1 MTARDPAPMIGGH
14 DDGFLLGG
22 TKMHGESHRTVTW
35 RNATLGIAACVGLT
49 LSGCGGVPDVTL
61 PADRTESASL
71 CYGGAMALTQEKV
84 GKGSVPLDAAS
95 HALHFALL
103 AATDGDLGDP
113 AKVVSKIESIG
124 TQDKGLQDK
133 LVADKNA
140 ASYTAPCI
148 EAVPETQAGAFKGLP
163 PDTRDTRT
171 QCYVLSTVLLQ
182 IFAQSEIAP
191 DPRAATWVKL
201 NGQLEQLS
209 NSEVYPAEDDDHV
222 GEIAMRALA
231 KAARWGPPAAVMDA
245 CASRYLKD

>member
-1 MTARDPAPMIGGH
+1 MQGKPY
-14 DDGFLLGG
+14 
-22 TKMHGESHRTVTW
+22 RTTTW
-35 RNATLGIAACVGLT
+35 RNAALGIAVCAGLI
-49 LSGCGGVPDVTL
+49 LSGCGGAGDVQL
-61 PADRTESASL
+61 PADRTESAGL
-71 CYGGAMALTQEKV
+71 CYGATLALVQEKV
-84 GKGSVPLDAAS
+84 GKGSVPLDDAS

-103 AATDGDLGDP
+103 AGTDGDLDDP
-113 AKVVSKIESIG
+113 AKVVARIESIG

-133 LVADKNA
+133 FVADKKA
-140 ASYTAPCI
+140 ASYTAPC
-148 EAVPETQAGAFKGLP
+148 AKAFPETQAGAFKGLP

-209 NSEVYPAEDDDHV
+209 NNEVYPAEDDNHI

-231 KAARWGPPAAVMDA
+231 QAVRWGPPVDAMAA
-245 CASRYLKD
+245 CGERYLKD

>member
-1 MTARDPAPMIGGH
+1 MQNDGKRKSTSRGTA
-14 DDGFLLGG
+14 LG
-22 TKMHGESHRTVTW
+22 MM
-35 RNATLGIAACVGLT
+35 ACMSLI
-49 LSGCGGVPDVTL
+49 LSGCGGAPDIQL
-61 PADRTESASL
+61 PADRTESAGL
-71 CYGGAMALTQEKV
+71 CYGATLALAQEKV

-103 AATDGDLGDP
+103 AGTDGDLDDP
-113 AKVVSKIESIG
+113 AKVVGKIESIG
-124 TQDKGLQDK
+124 TRDKGLQDK

-140 ASYTAPCI
+140 ASYAAPC
-148 EAVPETQAGAFKGLP
+148 AKAFPETQVGTFKGLP

-209 NSEVYPAEDDDHV
+209 NNEVYPAEDDNHI

-231 KAARWGPPAAVMDA
+231 KAVRWGPPVDAMAA
-245 CASRYLKD
+245 CGERYLKD

>member
-1 MTARDPAPMIGGH
+1 MR
-14 DDGFLLGG
+14 
-22 TKMHGESHRTVTW
+22 GELNRNWGRTF
-35 RNATLGIAACVGLT
+35 GMAACMSLI
-49 LSGCGGVPDVTL
+49 LSGCGGAPEVTL
-61 PADRTESASL
+61 PTDRTESAGL
-71 CYGGAMALTQEKV
+71 CYGATMALTQEKV

-103 AATDGDLGDP
+103 AGADGDLGDP
-113 AKVVSKIESIG
+113 AKVVAKIESIG

-140 ASYTAPCI
+140 ASYTAPC
-148 EAVPETQAGAFKGLP
+148 AKTFPETQAGTFKGLP
-163 PDTRDTRT
+163 TDTRDTRT

-201 NGQLEQLS
+201 NGQLEQQL
-209 NSEVYPAEDDDHV
+209 NNEVYPAEDDDHV

-231 KAARWGPPAAVMDA
+231 KAVRLGPPVDVMTA
-245 CASRYLKD
+245 CGERYLKN

>member
-1 MTARDPAPMIGGH
+1 MTTW
-14 DDGFLLGG
+14 LGG
-22 TKMHGESHRTVTW
+22 IDMQGDGQRKAAGRGGG
-35 RNATLGIAACVGLT
+35 LGVAACISLI
-49 LSGCGGVPDVTL
+49 LSGCGGGKSADITL
-61 PADRTESASL
+61 PADAVESASL
-71 CYGGAMALTQEKV
+71 CYGATMAVTQEKV

-103 AATDGDLGDP
+103 AGTDGDLGDP
-113 AKVVSKIESIG
+113 TKVVGKIERIG

-133 LVADKNA
+133 FVADKNA
-140 ASYTAPCI
+140 ASYTAPC
-148 EAVPETQAGAFKGLP
+148 AKAFPETQAGAFKSLP

-209 NSEVYPAEDDDHV
+209 NNEVYPAEEDEHI

-231 KAARWGPPAAVMDA
+231 KAVRLGPPIDVMAACGD
-245 CASRYLKD
+245 RYLKS

>member
-1 MTARDPAPMIGGH
+1 MT
-14 DDGFLLGG
+14 
-22 TKMHGESHRTVTW
+22 
-35 RNATLGIAACVGLT
+35 
-49 LSGCGGVPDVTL
+49 
-61 PADRTESASL
+61 
-71 CYGGAMALTQEKV
+71 LTQEKV

-103 AATDGDLGDP
+103 AGTDGDLGDP
-113 AKVVSKIESIG
+113 AKVVAKIESIG

-140 ASYTAPCI
+140 ASYTAPC
-148 EAVPETQAGAFKGLP
+148 AKAFPETQAGTFKGLP
-163 PDTRDTRT
+163 TDTRDTRT

-201 NGQLEQLS
+201 NGQLEQQL
-209 NSEVYPAEDDDHV
+209 NNEVYPAEDDDHV

-231 KAARWGPPAAVMDA
+231 KAVRLGPPVDVMTA
-245 CASRYLKD
+245 CGERYLKS

>member
-1 MTARDPAPMIGGH
+1 MRNELDRSTLWRRAALSGA
-14 DDGFLLGG
+14 LGA
-22 TKMHGESHRTVTW
+22 S
-35 RNATLGIAACVGLT
+35 LI
-49 LSGCGGVPDVTL
+49 LSGCGGADAVVL
-61 PADRTESASL
+61 PADRTESAGL
-71 CYGGAMALTQEKV
+71 CYGATLALAQEKV

-103 AATDGDLGDP
+103 AATDGDLDDP
-113 AKVVSKIESIG
+113 AKVVSKVESIG
-124 TQDKGLQDK
+124 TQDKGLQNK

-140 ASYTAPCI
+140 VSYSAPC
-148 EAVPETQAGAFKGLP
+148 AKAFPETQADMFKGLP

-201 NGQLEQLS
+201 NGQLEELS
-209 NSEVYPAEDDDHV
+209 NKEVYPAEEDNHI

-231 KAARWGPPAAVMDA
+231 KAVRWGPPVDTMAA
-245 CASRYLKD
+245 CGERYLKD

>member
-1 MTARDPAPMIGGH
+1 MQGKPY
-14 DDGFLLGG
+14 
-22 TKMHGESHRTVTW
+22 RTTTW
-35 RNATLGIAACVGLT
+35 RIAALGIAVCAGLI
-49 LSGCGGVPDVTL
+49 LSGCGGAGDVQL
-61 PADRTESASL
+61 PADRTESAGL
-71 CYGGAMALTQEKV
+71 CYGATLALAQEKV
-84 GKGSVPLDAAS
+84 GKGSVPLDDAS

-103 AATDGDLGDP
+103 AGTDGDLDDP
-113 AKVVSKIESIG
+113 AKVVSRIESIG

-133 LVADKNA
+133 FVADKKA
-140 ASYTAPCI
+140 ASYTSPC
-148 EAVPETQAGAFKGLP
+148 AKAFPETQAGAFKGLP

-209 NSEVYPAEDDDHV
+209 NNEVYPAEDDNHI

-231 KAARWGPPAAVMDA
+231 HAVRWGPPAAVMDA

>member
-1 MTARDPAPMIGGH
+1 
-14 DDGFLLGG
+14 
-22 TKMHGESHRTVTW
+22 MHGEPHRTTTW
-35 RNATLGIAACVGLT
+35 RSAALGVAACASLI
-49 LSGCGGVPDVTL
+49 LSGCGGAAPEVTL
-61 PADRTESASL
+61 PADRAESAGL
-71 CYGGAMALTQEKV
+71 CYGATMALTQEKV

-103 AATDGDLGDP
+103 AGTDGDLDDP
-113 AKVVSKIESIG
+113 AKVVGKIERIG
-124 TQDKGLQDK
+124 THDKGLQDK

-140 ASYTAPCI
+140 ASYTAPC
-148 EAVPETQAGAFKGLP
+148 AKAFPETQVNAFKSLP

-201 NGQLEQLS
+201 NGHLEQLS
-209 NSEVYPAEDDDHV
+209 NSEVYPAEDDDHI

-231 KAARWGPPAAVMDA
+231 KAVRLGPPVNVMKA
-245 CASRYLKD
+245 CGDRYLKD

>member
-1 MTARDPAPMIGGH
+1 MQSYMKRKATDRGGAL
-14 DDGFLLGG
+14 GF
-22 TKMHGESHRTVTW
+22 
-35 RNATLGIAACVGLT
+35 AACVSLI
-49 LSGCGGVPDVTL
+49 LSGCGGAPEVTL
-61 PADRTESASL
+61 PADRAESAAL
-71 CYGGAMALTQEKV
+71 CYGTTMALTQEKV

-103 AATDGDLGDP
+103 AGTDGDLDDP
-113 AKVVSKIESIG
+113 AKVVGKIERIG
-124 TQDKGLQDK
+124 TQDKGLRDK
-133 LVADKNA
+133 LVVDKNA
-140 ASYTAPCI
+140 ASYTAPC
-148 EAVPETQAGAFKGLP
+148 AKAFPETQAGTFKGLP

-191 DPRAATWVKL
+191 DPRAAIWVKL

-209 NSEVYPAEDDDHV
+209 NSEVYPAEDDAHI

-231 KAARWGPPAAVMDA
+231 KAVRWGPPANVMDA